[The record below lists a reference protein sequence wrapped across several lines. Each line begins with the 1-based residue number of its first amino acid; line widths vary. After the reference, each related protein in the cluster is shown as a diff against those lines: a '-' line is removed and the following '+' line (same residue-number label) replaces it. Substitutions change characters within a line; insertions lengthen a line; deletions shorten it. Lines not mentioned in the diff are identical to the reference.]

1 MLAFA
6 SICGVILLDAEV
18 IKLVTLGPWPAVI
31 QLARAF
37 FTKLLNLRLLLL
49 TCDSRNSAKPTR
61 VACAMS
67 EIGLR
72 TRMLVKDAMSSPV
85 VTTDEETSSNKV
97 ARLMDENKLGAVVVT
112 NKEGNPLGIITEKD
126 LVIRV
131 LSKNLAPGTVKA
143 KNIMTTPL
151 VTIEPDATIS
161 EAARKMSSIDIRR
174 LGVLY
179 KGNLVG
185 LLSSKDILSV
195 MPELIEIIQEQ
206 NRIDGSDRPE
216 EAEEAEEAPLSGYC
230 DRCGVYS
237 DELKDVNGQNLCEDC
252 RIEIET

>member
-1 MLAFA
+1 
-6 SICGVILLDAEV
+6 
-18 IKLVTLGPWPAVI
+18 
-31 QLARAF
+31 
-37 FTKLLNLRLLLL
+37 
-49 TCDSRNSAKPTR
+49 
-61 VACAMS
+61 
-67 EIGLR
+67 
-72 TRMLVKDAMSSPV
+72 MLVKDAMSSPV
-85 VTTDEETSSNKV
+85 VTTDEGTPSNKV
-97 ARLMDENKLGAVVVT
+97 ARLMDENKVGAVVVT

-131 LSKNLAPGTVKA
+131 LSKNLTPGTVKA
-143 KNIMTTPL
+143 KNIMTAPL

-161 EAARKMSSIDIRR
+161 EAARKMSRMDIRR

-206 NRIDGSDRPE
+206 NRIEGAGRPE